1 MEKLNSIFL
10 SLGSDL
16 ENKISNLKEALFL
29 IELKIG
35 PIIKTSSVYESE
47 PWGFE
52 SKTSFYN
59 MALELNTELSPQDLL
74 DTIQNIEKEI
84 GRSKKSNQSTY
95 ESRLIDIDIIFYNDL
110 IHSDSNLTIPHPLFQ
125 ERNFV
130 LYPLE
135 EISPDKTD
143 PKTSFSVRQLMHNS
157 PDNSQ
162 GNVIAEHI

>member
-16 ENKISNLKEALFL
+16 EDKVLNLKQALLL

-35 PIIKTSSVYESE
+35 PIVKTSSIFESE

-52 SKTSFYN
+52 SQTKFYN
-59 MALELNTELSPQDLL
+59 IAIELNSELSPQEIL
-74 DTIQNIEKEI
+74 DTIQKIEKEI
-84 GRSKKSNQSTY
+84 GRSKKSSNLSY

-110 IHSDSNLTIPHPLFQ
+110 IYSDSNLTIPHPLFQ

-130 LYPLE
+130 LFPLK
-135 EISPDKTD
+135 EIAPDKTD
-143 PKTSFSVRQLMHNS
+143 PSTSFSIRQLANNS
-157 PDNSQ
+157 PDLAQ
-162 GNVIAEHI
+162 GIIIDKQF